1 MRKKRSSRAGTFQ
14 VRLMRFCLR
23 RISIDT
29 VSPVSYDRR
38 IRIACDGLAGFR
50 PPIDV
55 ITSPPFRGRLE
66 SAGAL
71 TTSTPSFAPKYSPR
85 SELRLTSSRSPHGDP
100 MSSKRSM
107 PSIGATATSGGPGIS
122 HWDIPPMFAATRVAC
137 FVSLPRRYS
146 TCTVSS
152 GSSLRASSTSF
163 LPGRSEEH
171 TSELQ
176 SRLHLVCRLLLE
188 KKNTY
193 TIVLHYDDRPH
204 SY

>member
-1 MRKKRSSRAGTFQ
+1 SSRAGTFQ

-71 TTSTPSFAPKYSPR
+71 TTSTPSFVPKYSPR
-85 SELRLTSSRSPHGDP
+85 SELRLTSSRS
-100 MSSKRSM
+100 
-107 PSIGATATSGGPGIS
+107 
-122 HWDIPPMFAATRVAC
+122 
-137 FVSLPRRYS
+137 
-146 TCTVSS
+146 
-152 GSSLRASSTSF
+152 
-163 LPGRSEEH
+163 RSEERRVGK
-171 TSELQ
+171 EG
-176 SRLHLVCRLLLE
+176 
-188 KKNTY
+188 
-193 TIVLHYDDRPH
+193 
-204 SY
+204 